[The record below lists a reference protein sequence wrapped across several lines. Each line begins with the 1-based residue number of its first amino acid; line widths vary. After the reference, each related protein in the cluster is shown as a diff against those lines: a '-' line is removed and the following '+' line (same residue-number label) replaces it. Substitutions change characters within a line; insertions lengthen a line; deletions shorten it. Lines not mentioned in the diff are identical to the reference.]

1 MYKIKEA
8 IVVEGTYDKIRL
20 SQIVDTL
27 IIKTDGFSVYKNKQ
41 LMAMIKRIAKE
52 QGIVIFTD
60 SDSAGFQIRSFIK
73 QNIPREYVK
82 HAYIPDIKGKERR
95 KREPGKEGLIGVEG
109 VDNKVL
115 IDALKKAGCEFF
127 GENTSRRNSSEIT
140 KVHMFKLGFS
150 GGAESKAKRERLLK
164 MLKLPMKMSSN
175 MLLEV
180 LNELFTY
187 DEFCEFLQKHDD
199 I

>member
-73 QNIPREYVK
+73 QNIPKEYVK

-127 GENTSRRNSSEIT
+127 GENTSRKSSSEIT

>member
-8 IVVEGTYDKIRL
+8 IGVEGTYDKIRL

-150 GGAESKAKRERLLK
+150 GGAESR
-164 MLKLPMKMSSN
+164 
-175 MLLEV
+175 
-180 LNELFTY
+180 
-187 DEFCEFLQKHDD
+187 
-199 I
+199 